1 MVGGAGR
8 GNYTRS
14 RRSISARHTGHG
26 HGGSNGGSLVLH
38 ALKYSVAH
46 DPQSTTCPH
55 GMHLWSLCESMQIT
69 HVVSS
74 SGVVCEDWLEAARS
88 TRATSHAHG
97 PRWLLPTIKFTQAP
111 APEVGH
117 EDGHDHETLL
127 NAARH
132 GWALTLLAD
141 HHHPPTPSKF
151 STPRRPGVP
160 SIA

>member
-14 RRSISARHTGHG
+14 RRSMSSRHTGHDG
-26 HGGSNGGSLVLH
+26 LSTLPDGSNWGLQLGC
-38 ALKYSVAH
+38 VAH

-55 GMHLWSLCESMQIT
+55 GMHLWSLCESRQIT
-69 HVVSS
+69 HVFSS
-74 SGVVCEDWLEAARS
+74 SGVVCEDVLEAARS